1 MQVRKPF
8 RHDQDRVS
16 GTIVGQAMTAQ
27 PEVWLRGPVERIDPW
42 LQPAAH
48 ALLQT
53 FEDVQRVLG
62 ELSTEQIWTSPG
74 GAATVGFHVVHLI
87 GSTDR
92 LLTYAR
98 GETLSDA
105 QRARLAA
112 EKQPARIDSGSL
124 VEDLRTTIDKALQQ
138 FRNTPASSLQ
148 DARTVGR
155 AALPTTVLGLLFH
168 TAEHAQRHAGQLV
181 TTAKIVRALHPNG
194 G

>member
-1 MQVRKPF
+1 MLQ
-8 RHDQDRVS
+8 
-16 GTIVGQAMTAQ
+16 GTIWLLIMAVAP
-27 PEVWLRGPVERIDPW
+27 PEVWLRGAVDGIPPL

-53 FEDVQRVLG
+53 LADVESVLS

-74 GAATVGFHVVHLI
+74 GAAATVGYHVMHRA

-105 QRARLAA
+105 QRARLAT
-112 EKQPARIDSGSL
+112 EKNPPRVDAGSL
-124 VEDLRTTIDKALQQ
+124 MEDLRGAFDAALAQL
-138 FRNTPASSLQ
+138 RHTPESSLQ
-148 DARTVGR
+148 EARTVGR

-168 TAEHAQRHAGQLV
+168 TGEHAQRHAGQIV
-181 TTAKIVRALHPNG
+181 TTGKIVRALHSAG